1 MTVAGLFYLGYV
13 LYETLVLGTTVR
25 GWSSLVSLQILFS
38 GATLTAVGLMGDYV
52 ARIYEEI
59 KGRPLYVVAETT
71 NLPPGTATP
80 VRAMQLIDRPP
91 YKDARERAEEN
102 GAPRACQP
110 NH

>member
-1 MTVAGLFYLGYV
+1 
-13 LYETLVLGTTVR
+13 
-25 GWSSLVSLQILFS
+25 
-38 GATLTAVGLMGDYV
+38 MGDYV

-80 VRAMQLIDRPP
+80 VRAMRLIDRPP
-91 YKDARERAEEN
+91 YKDAQERAKEN